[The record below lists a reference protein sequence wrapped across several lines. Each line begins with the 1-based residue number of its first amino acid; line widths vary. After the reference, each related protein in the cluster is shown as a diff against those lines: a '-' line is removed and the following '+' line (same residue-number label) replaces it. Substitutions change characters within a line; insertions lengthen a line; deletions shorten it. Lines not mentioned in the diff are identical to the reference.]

1 MRHLDE
7 LNQIK
12 GNLKRHTARQFLLP
26 LIFDLLDHFH
36 NKLNIRNAR
45 SWSYRIVINNDFDS
59 IHIRVN
65 WNSIALSFADTSVS
79 FELFDG
85 SPEAKLVESIKTTIS
100 YADPD
105 IIMIMKRE
113 AERLIKLATT

>member
-12 GNLKRHTARQFLLP
+12 GNLKRHTARQFLIP

-36 NKLNIRNAR
+36 NELNIRNAR
-45 SWSYRIVINNDFDS
+45 SWSYRIVINNDLELIS
-59 IHIRVN
+59 IIIDR
-65 WNSIALSFADTSVS
+65 NSIDLSFADTSVS

-85 SPEAKLVESIKTTIS
+85 SPEAKLVESIKTTMP

-113 AERLIKLATT
+113 AERLIKLVTT